1 VRPWASSFVAVAVV
15 ALSASGTARANGA
28 FPDAESLLTPA
39 DRPQEIVLVT
49 NFGLVSSTDNGQTWL
64 WSCEQEG
71 NALGMLYQLTP
82 LPRNRLFAV
91 SNQKLVY
98 SDDRSCGWRA
108 VASGL
113 AGHDITDAFV
123 DPTGGAR
130 VMAIGVANQV
140 YSLFQST
147 DGGAT
152 FGAPLYQAPS
162 GDTMNGVEFARADA
176 NVVYLALRSPDGS
189 SRLGRSSDGGAN
201 FAFKDVSAALG
212 PGMLRIIAI
221 DPQDVNRVLFR
232 FLGAN
237 DQSIAL
243 TVDGGATVTK
253 PVTVNGFFN
262 SFARLDNGTI
272 LIGGMGQF
280 SSVPALFRSR
290 DRGTTFEELARP
302 PSIRALSQRN
312 GTVYAVTDNFGDG
325 YALGTSVDE
334 GTTWRGMMSYADVK
348 AINPCLKVQCQM
360 TCDAEVMLSLWPAE
374 VCAADPPPGSTG
386 TGGGGAGAGGTI
398 GGGGA
403 GGSGTGGPPPPPK
416 KGGCDIAA
424 TPGAPPLGLGML
436 GLLLFQARRRSSRSR
451 AKRGPRPNA
460 VRLRASGVGLRA
472 SGPDPEPEARGLRSE
487 APGAPTDQNICGEV
501 LGLT

>member
-1 VRPWASSFVAVAVV
+1 M
-15 ALSASGTARANGA
+15 
-28 FPDAESLLTPA
+28 
-39 DRPQEIVLVT
+39 LVT
-49 NFGLVSSTDNGQTWL
+49 NFGLISSTDNGQTWL

-123 DPTGGAR
+123 DPVGGAR

-176 NVVYLALRSPDGS
+176 NVVYLALRSSDGT

-201 FAFKDVSAALG
+201 FVFRDVSAALG

-221 DPQDVNRVLFR
+221 DPQDANRVLFR

-237 DQSIAL
+237 DQSVAL
-243 TVDGGATVTK
+243 TVDGGMTVTK

-262 SFARLDNGTI
+262 SFTRLDNGTI
-272 LIGGMGQF
+272 LVSGMVQF
-280 SSVPALFRSR
+280 ASVPGLFRSR
-290 DRGTTFEELARP
+290 DRGTTFEEVPRP

-312 GTVYAVTDNFGDG
+312 GTVYAATDNFGDG

-334 GTTWRGMMSYADVK
+334 GTTWRAMMSYADVK
-348 AINPCLKVQCQM
+348 AINPCLKAQCQA
-360 TCDAEVMLSLWPAE
+360 TCDAEVMAVAVARRGVL
-374 VCAADPPPGSTG
+374 
-386 TGGGGAGAGGTI
+386 
-398 GGGGA
+398 
-403 GGSGTGGPPPPPK
+403 GGSAAGIDGDGRRRRRRRGGRDDRGRWGRRRRHGRP
-416 KGGCDIAA
+416 A
-424 TPGAPPLGLGML
+424 
-436 GLLLFQARRRSSRSR
+436 ARRRRRKAAAATSRRRRAHRRWASCCSGCCSSRPGGALR
-451 AKRGPRPNA
+451 WGARPT
-460 VRLRASGVGLRA
+460 
-472 SGPDPEPEARGLRSE
+472 
-487 APGAPTDQNICGEV
+487 PTS
-501 LGLT
+501 